1 VRPAFEEKLMKRMR
15 TAFLAAGLVGLLATA
30 ACSSNSS
37 TSSSTGGSAN
47 GGSTAGSSGGTI
59 KVLAIGQFQATSF
72 SFPEMA
78 DAVNAA
84 VAAANDAGGI
94 KGAKIQ
100 VGTCNDQGDPNIAGM
115 CARQAV
121 QDKVAAVIGTISL
134 FGASI
139 TPILQAAKIP
149 YIGELPLTPPDY
161 TSPISFP
168 IDGGNPANYGGAGIA
183 LVKSGCTKVGIL
195 TDASSTAAQGSG
207 QLIQAG
213 VQSAGGTVTKNVG
226 LAESAP
232 DASAAVSTIL
242 DSGAKCIGLAETP
255 SQMAKVITAVR
266 QGPAPQT
273 LMSASLATLPP
284 PVVTAL
290 KGQADGVLAVQS
302 PYYPGPN
309 TPTFL
314 AQMKKYSPTA
324 TIDTSAEGAWS
335 AATVFIDVA
344 KKISG
349 AVTAS
354 SVLAQ
359 LNATTSLSI
368 ETYPATFNFS
378 KPNPVSQ
385 YSRLFNTKALV
396 YKVTGNTFTLTNMG
410 TINVQK
416 VLS

>member
-1 VRPAFEEKLMKRMR
+1 MKRMR
-15 TAFLAAGLVGLLATA
+15 TAFLAAGVAGVLATA
-30 ACSSNSS
+30 ACSSSS
-37 TSSSTGGSAN
+37 NTSSSTAAN
-47 GGSTAGSSGGTI
+47 GGSTAGGSSGGTI
-59 KVLAIGQFQATSF
+59 KVMTIGQFQATSF

-78 DAVNAA
+78 DAVKAA
-84 VAAANDAGGI
+84 IAAANDAGGI

-100 VGTCNDQGDPNIAGM
+100 VVTCNDQGDPNVAGQ
-115 CARQAV
+115 CARQAL

-139 TPILQAAKIP
+139 TPLLQAAKIP

-183 LVKSGCTKVGIL
+183 LVKSGCTKVGVL

-207 QLIQAG
+207 KLIEAG
-213 VQSAGGTVTKNVG
+213 VTTAGGTVTKNVG
-226 LAESAP
+226 LSETAP
-232 DASAAVSTIL
+232 DASAPVSAVVA
-242 DSGAKCIGLAETP
+242 SGAKCIGLAETP

-273 LMSASLATLPP
+273 LLSASLATLPP

-302 PYYPGPN
+302 PYYPGPK

-314 AQMKKYSPTA
+314 AQMKKYSPSA

-335 AATVFIDVA
+335 SATVFVEVA

-359 LNATTSLSI
+359 LNATTDLSV
-368 ETYPATFNFS
+368 ETYPVTFNFS
-378 KPNPVSQ
+378 KPNPVAQ

-410 TINVQK
+410 PIDVQD
-416 VLS
+416 VLTSP